1 MCLDQSVQF
10 GATSPFWTA
19 RMSEKWRAHLG
30 ASPAEP
36 DCNVFISSA
45 DSRCLNPNQTPG
57 LCVLINECQTLYSV
71 LKRATLTDQEKS
83 FIKSSACGRGSNNQ
97 PYVCCTQD
105 TGYVRIQRQ
114 DRTFPDYGAF
124 GGDWEE
130 ERPQSFVFP
139 RQERRP
145 WSFGNQPATSRTPF
159 RKSSTSDGSS
169 LLPQPPSCGG
179 VGIRNRIYDGQDTD
193 VNEFPWM
200 VLLEYRRRSGNG
212 LSTACAGSLINQ
224 RYVLTAAHCLT
235 GRIEREVGT
244 LWVSKVGFRC
254 PNGDFFYWK
263 EAGQGALN

>member
-169 LLPQPPSCGG
+169 LLPQPPSCGEWVLG
-179 VGIRNRIYDGQDTD
+179 TGFTMARTPMWTS
-193 VNEFPWM
+193 FPGWFCW
-200 VLLEYRRRSGNG
+200 
-212 LSTACAGSLINQ
+212 STAGDLEMVCPPPVQDPSSIGDMSSQLRIVWLAGSNGKSE
-224 RYVLTAAHCLT
+224 HCEYLK
-235 GRIEREVGT
+235 
-244 LWVSKVGFRC
+244 WVFRC
-254 PNGDFFYWK
+254 QNGDFFIEK
-263 EAGQGALN
+263 RQVRAH